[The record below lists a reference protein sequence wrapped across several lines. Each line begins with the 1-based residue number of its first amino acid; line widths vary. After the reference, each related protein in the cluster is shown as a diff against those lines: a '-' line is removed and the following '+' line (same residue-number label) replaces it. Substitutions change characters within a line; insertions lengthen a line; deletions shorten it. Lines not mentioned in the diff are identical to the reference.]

1 MQDSKKARRELLLGV
16 AFISPWIVGFLCFTF
31 YPIIASAYYSFC
43 EYRVLSPPHWV
54 GFRNY
59 VELFTDR
66 EYFLTSL
73 ANTAFMFLE
82 MPLALVMGLAIA
94 LLLNMKLKGMA
105 WFRTLYYIPSVVPT
119 VASSILWLWLL
130 NPDYGLVNKLVNRG
144 IDWANRLVNW
154 GIDCVNMVVGWS
166 GLSWTHVHIPN
177 FIGAWYNSPAWAK
190 PGFIVMDLWAVGGSM
205 IIYLAALQGVPQHLY
220 EAADLDGAN
229 AWEKL
234 KNVTLPSISP
244 VIFFTVVL
252 GLIGTFQYFTQ
263 AFVISGS
270 SAAAGNVGGPENA
283 TLFYALYL
291 YQNAFQYFRMGY
303 ACAMA
308 WVLFL
313 LTLLASLVIFRS
325 SARWVYYEGGDR

>member
-1 MQDSKKARRELLLGV
+1 MTAQAPAETRPPIPEIRRNAERRDFWLGV
-16 AFISPWIVGFLCFTF
+16 AFVSPWLIGFLLFTL
-31 YPIIASAYYSFC
+31 YPILASFYYSFC
-43 EYRVLSPPHWV
+43 EYRVLSPPKWV

-59 VELFTDR
+59 VELFTDKD
-66 EYFLTSL
+66 YFQQSL
-73 ANTAFMFLE
+73 WNTAFMFLE
-82 MPLALVMGLAIA
+82 LPLALAFGLAIA
-94 LLLNMKLKGMA
+94 LLLNQKLRGMA

-130 NPDYGLVNKLVNRG
+130 NPDYGLVNKTLAALHLPHDITWLNDRV
-144 IDWANRLVNW
+144 
-154 GIDCVNMVVGWS
+154 
-166 GLSWTHVHIPN
+166 
-177 FIGAWYNSPAWAK
+177 WAK

-220 EAADLDGAN
+220 EAADLDGATS
-229 AWEKL
+229 WDKL
-234 KNVTLPSISP
+234 RHVTIPAISP
-244 VIFFTVVL
+244 VIFFNLIL

-263 AFVISGS
+263 AFVMTSANGS
-270 SAAAGNVGGPENA
+270 AGIGGPANA

-313 LTLLASLVIFRS
+313 LTLLASFIVFKT
-325 SARWVYYEGGDR
+325 SARWVYYEGEK